1 MFGLAGW
8 EEARTRELLA
18 RVMQEYEDPLMRSC
32 IKAYVPPIRCR
43 LALDGMMLGF
53 DHVPTDA

>member
-8 EEARTRELLA
+8 EEAKTRELLA

-32 IKAYVPPIRCR
+32 IKATFISARRP
-43 LALDGMMLGF
+43 LGKENG
-53 DHVPTDA
+53 TKSESSQ

>member
-8 EEARTRELLA
+8 EEAKTRELLA

-32 IKAYVPPIRCR
+32 IKAYVLLIYDPDPP
-43 LALDGMMLGF
+43 
-53 DHVPTDA
+53 